1 MAFEKRTWL
10 ARIGTGLNKFIIGD
24 KDANNKQTLTNSPD
38 TVTQQGDV
46 ISADNLNDLEDRID
60 DEFTSHDTRIANNT
74 TAIGNLVTAMADKV
88 DIGDL
93 KIESF
98 SASNLTVYAT
108 SQGHYD
114 YINFSIQP
122 SAGYQVIGIA
132 GYSLLMTSSG
142 SALDVSIIGVEAGNT
157 SVRFTYVANEA
168 VPASPTTLASAKVN
182 VLCLKTS

>member
-1 MAFEKRTWL
+1 MAFVKRTWL
-10 ARIGTGLNKFIIGD
+10 ARIGTGLNKFIIGE

-38 TVTQQGDV
+38 TVSRQGDV

-60 DEFTSHDTRIANNT
+60 DEFTSQNTRISDNE
-74 TAIGNLVTAMADKV
+74 TAIGNLVTAMGDKV

-93 KIESF
+93 RIESF
-98 SASNLTVYAT
+98 SQSNLTVHST
-108 SQGHYD
+108 SQGSYD
-114 YINFSIQP
+114 YTSFNIQP
-122 SAGYQVIGIA
+122 SAGYQVIGIV

-142 SALDVSIIGVEAGNT
+142 HALDISIIGIDAGDT

-168 VPASPTTLASAKVN
+168 VPASPTTLASARVS